1 MIFIGNHVSIK
12 DGYYQMGEKE
22 KELGGNTF
30 AFFTRNPRGG
40 KDKELSEEEAVRLS
54 SFLKENRFGPLVAHM
69 PYTMNLCSDKE
80 DIRKYSVEMFQKDL
94 LKMEKIKNQYL
105 NFHPGGRLSNSV
117 DEAIELISSSLNQ
130 IMFQGQTTTILL
142 ETMAGKGSEVGRT
155 FEELAEIMKKVKV
168 RDRIGVCLDTCH
180 VFDAGYDIVNRL
192 DDVLDSFD
200 HVIGLEHLCALHL
213 NDSKNSM
220 GSHKDRHEKLGF
232 GNIGKEALVRI
243 IQHPLLQN
251 RPFILETPNDDIGYR
266 NEISFVKSVMTQSE
280 KL

>member
-1 MIFIGNHVSIK
+1 MIYIGNHVSIK

-22 KELGGNTF
+22 QELGGNTF

-40 KDKELSEEEAVRLS
+40 KDKELSDEEAGRLS
-54 SFLKENRFGPLVAHM
+54 SFLKKNHFGPLVAHM

-80 DIRKYSVEMFQKDL
+80 EIRNYSLAMFKTDL

-105 NFHPGGRLSNSV
+105 NFHPGSRLSNSL
-117 DEAIELISSSLNQ
+117 DEAIKFISSSLNQ

-155 FEELAEIMKKVKV
+155 FEELAEIMRRV
-168 RDRIGVCLDTCH
+168 RISDRIGVCLDTCH

-192 DDVLDSFD
+192 DDVLDSFN

-213 NDSKNSM
+213 NDSKNLMS
-220 GSHKDRHEKLGF
+220 SHKDRHEKLGL
-232 GNIGKEALVRI
+232 GNIGKEALIRI
-243 IQHPLLQN
+243 IRHPKLQN
-251 RPFILETPNDDIGYR
+251 RPFILETPNDDLGYQ
-266 NEISFVKSVMTQSE
+266 NEIAFVKSVITD
-280 KL
+280 